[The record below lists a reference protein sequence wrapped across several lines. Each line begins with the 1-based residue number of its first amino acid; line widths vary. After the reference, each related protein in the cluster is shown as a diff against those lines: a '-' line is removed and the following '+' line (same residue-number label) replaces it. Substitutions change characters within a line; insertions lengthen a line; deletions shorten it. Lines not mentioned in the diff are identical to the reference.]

1 MSHFDLIVIGGGSAG
16 YAGARTARELGKTV
30 AVIDGAKELG
40 GLCILRGCM
49 PSKTLIYSA
58 EVLHLA
64 QKGRTFGL
72 HIPTAKVDF
81 PALQARKKE
90 IIGEFHEYREEQLTD
105 GRFQLFRN
113 YAKFTGEKEVTLDD
127 GQILTADKFLVST
140 GSKIAVPPVPGLDD
154 PAILTSDNI
163 LALDRQLD
171 SAIVL
176 GGGVVACELAQFL
189 CRTGTKTTLVQR
201 NPNILKSLSPEV
213 SETVI
218 NAFRE
223 DGMTVHTGT
232 SGIELHKAGE
242 GFTATFQKDGQACAV
257 FAKHV
262 VNALGRIP
270 STDGLGIETAG
281 VELLR
286 SGHIRTDAHQQTA
299 NPDIFAAGDCAGP
312 HEVVHVAI
320 LQGECAVKKAFGGNP
335 PPMDYDPL
343 LTIVFTDPQAAFV
356 GIPDQELDR
365 RGIPHISESFPFD
378 DHGKS
383 ILMEAKHGYVKVTAH
398 KETGVVLS
406 AECVGKDAGELIHS
420 LSVAVSLKATVHD
433 LAKAHWYHPTLSEI
447 WTYPL
452 EDLAE
457 TISPH
462 ANT

>member
-16 YAGARTARELGKTV
+16 YAGARTAKELGKSV
-30 AVIDGAKELG
+30 AVVDAGEELG
-40 GLCILRGCM
+40 GLCILKGCM

-72 HIPTAKVDF
+72 HIPSAKVNF

-90 IIGEFHEYREEQLTD
+90 IIGEFQEYREGQLKD

-113 YAKFTGEKEVTLDD
+113 FAKFTGGKQITLDN
-127 GQILTADKFLVST
+127 GTILTADKFLISS

-154 PAILTSDNI
+154 PAILTSDDI
-163 LALDRQLD
+163 LSLDKQLD

-189 CRTGTKTTLVQR
+189 CRTGTKTTLIQR
-201 NPNILKSLSPEV
+201 NPNILKSMSPEV
-213 SETVI
+213 SDAVI
-218 NAFRE
+218 KAFEE

-232 SGIELHKAGE
+232 QGLELHKAQDGY
-242 GFTATFQKDGQACAV
+242 TATFQKDGQSCAV
-257 FAKHV
+257 FAKHI

-270 STDGLGIETAG
+270 ATGDLGLSAAG
-281 VELLR
+281 VEIQR
-286 SGHIRTDAHQQTA
+286 SGHIETDAYQQTTH
-299 NPDIFAAGDCAGP
+299 PDIFAAGDCAGP

-320 LQGECAVKKAFGGNP
+320 LQGECAVKKAFGESP

-343 LTIVFTDPQAAFV
+343 LSIVFTDPQAAFV
-356 GIPDQELDR
+356 GLTDSEIEK
-365 RGIPHISESFPFD
+365 RGIPYLSESFPFD

-383 ILMEAKHGYVKVTAH
+383 ILMEAKHGYVKVTAN
-398 KETGVVLS
+398 KETGVILS
-406 AECVGKDAGELIHS
+406 AECVGKDAGELIHA

-433 LAKAHWYHPTLSEI
+433 LAKVHWYHPTLSEI

-452 EDLAE
+452 EDLADN
-457 TISPH
+457 IKF
-462 ANT
+462 NT